1 MKIGFLD
8 TAAEVDVNAEFFSG
22 SELACHCCGEVLV
35 SVIALN
41 ALDALRRAADRPL
54 YVVSGYRCPEH
65 NKAVGGAPLSY
76 HMRGEA
82 FDIACPRG
90 SMGALVALARE
101 VGFSGII
108 LYPKKSF
115 VHLDIRGVPLFKICS

>member
-1 MKIGFLD
+1 MKLGLLE

-22 SELACHCCGEVLV
+22 AELACHCCGEVLV
-35 SVIALN
+35 SLTALN
-41 ALDALRRAADRPL
+41 TLDALRRAADRPL
-54 YVVSGYRCPEH
+54 HVVSGYRCPEH
-65 NKAVGGAPLSY
+65 NAAVGGAPRSL
-76 HMRGEA
+76 HMRGMA

-115 VHLDIRGVPLFKICS
+115 VHFDVREVPLFKISS